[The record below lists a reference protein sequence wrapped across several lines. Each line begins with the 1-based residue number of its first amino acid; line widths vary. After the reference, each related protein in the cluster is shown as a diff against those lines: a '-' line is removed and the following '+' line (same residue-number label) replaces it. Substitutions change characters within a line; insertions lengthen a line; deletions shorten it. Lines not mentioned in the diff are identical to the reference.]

1 MPEVNLD
8 GVPDLDE
15 IFYSLDSEELDF
27 FLTETRIDNES
38 NLKTHIMDVQAKAYK
53 VSLMVIWLLP
63 LVTSLSSDLSIY
75 LHTAI

>member
-53 VSLMVIWLLP
+53 VILMVI
-63 LVTSLSSDLSIY
+63 
-75 LHTAI
+75 